1 MAMIELKDIKKIY
14 VNGEIKTIALNGVTL
29 SIDKGEYVSIVGSSG
44 SGKSTMLNLLGLI
57 DNATEGT
64 YLFNG
69 EDITTYDDKQQTN
82 LRLNK
87 FGFVFQ
93 QFNLMNSVSVQKNI
107 ELPLL
112 YRGIEKNKRLTR
124 VTELL
129 ELLDIPEKLKSKPN
143 QLSGGQKQ
151 RVAIARAL
159 ANDPQVIFM
168 DEPTGALDSKTTSS
182 ILELME
188 KLHQL
193 GNTLIVV
200 THEQD
205 VAHAAKRMVTIKDGL
220 IQSDEALS

>member
-44 SGKSTMLNLLGLI
+44 SGKSTMLNLLGLL

>member
-44 SGKSTMLNLLGLI
+44 SGKSTMLNLLGLL

-182 ILELME
+182 ILELMQ

>member
-1 MAMIELKDIKKIY
+1 MAMIQLKDVKKIY
-14 VNGEIKTIALNGVTL
+14 SNGEVQTVALNGVTL
-29 SIDKGEYVSIVGSSG
+29 TINKGEYVSIVGSSG
-44 SGKSTMLNLLGLI
+44 SGKSTMLNLLGIL

-64 YLFNG
+64 YHFNG
-69 EDITTYDDKQQTN
+69 EDITTYDDQKQTN

-93 QFNLMNSVSVQKNI
+93 QFNLMNHVSVQKNI

-112 YRGIEKNKRLTR
+112 YKGVEKSQRLAR
-124 VTELL
+124 VKELL
-129 ELLDIPEKLKSKPN
+129 ELLDMPEKLKSKPS

-159 ANDPQVIFM
+159 ANEPEVIFM
-168 DEPTGALDSKTTSS
+168 DEPTGALDSKTTAG
-182 ILELME
+182 ILELMD
-188 KLHQL
+188 KLHKL

-205 VAHAAKRMVTIKDGL
+205 VARSAKRMITIKDGL
-220 IQSDEALS
+220 ILSDEVIA

>member
-182 ILELME
+182 ILELMQ

>member
-1 MAMIELKDIKKIY
+1 MAMIELKDVKKIY
-14 VNGEIKTIALNGVTL
+14 SNGEVQTVALNGVTL
-29 SIDKGEYVSIVGSSG
+29 TINKGEYVSIVGSSG
-44 SGKSTMLNLLGLI
+44 SGKSTMLNLLGIL

-64 YLFNG
+64 YHFNG
-69 EDITTYDDKQQTN
+69 EDITTYDDQKQTN

-93 QFNLMNSVSVQKNI
+93 QFNLMNHVSVQKNI

-112 YRGIEKNKRLTR
+112 YKGVEKNQRLVR
-124 VTELL
+124 VKELL
-129 ELLDIPEKLKSKPN
+129 ELLDMPEKLMSKPS

-159 ANDPQVIFM
+159 ANEPEVIFM
-168 DEPTGALDSKTTSS
+168 DEPTGALDSKTTAG
-182 ILELME
+182 ILELMD
-188 KLHQL
+188 KLHKL

-205 VAHAAKRMVTIKDGL
+205 VARSAKRMITIKDGL
-220 IQSDEALS
+220 ILSDEVIA